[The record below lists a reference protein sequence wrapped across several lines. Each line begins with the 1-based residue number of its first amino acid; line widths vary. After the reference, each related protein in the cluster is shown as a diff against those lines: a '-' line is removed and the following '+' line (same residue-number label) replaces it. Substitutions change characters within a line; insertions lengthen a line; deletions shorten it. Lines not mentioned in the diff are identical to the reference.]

1 MSIHKIVFENVNRA
15 SLEISENVHW
25 YSRA

>member
-15 SLEISENVHW
+15 SEISENVH
-25 YSRA
+25 